1 MIKIA
6 VVSFT
11 KQGTVLKDEITKIL
25 EKNEFEYLAFS
36 ANRSPCEAESISMLK
51 DVKIWVS
58 EYWRKVEAFI
68 FIGGSDIA
76 VRMFMENVSDK
87 LKDPCC
93 IVVDEDGKYVIP
105 ILGNHL
111 GRGNELA
118 TEISKYINASS
129 IITTPIDVQTKFSL
143 EKFARRNQMET
154 GSIEQARIISAAVLD
169 GQHIGFYSEY
179 PVEGIIPEELRY
191 CKTMK
196 DLSWYTQRMA
206 IRSQYVI
213 GMGVKENANIR
224 SVEELF
230 LMQLEAAEI
239 ELGQI
244 KKIATIDKKAEEP
257 ALVNLAEKYRIPLV
271 SFTAEQLL
279 NVNMINHSEP
289 EEKSVANISERAAFL
304 GSECGEITQLKVN
317 GKGATLAIAKVLKT
331 IYF

>member
-11 KQGTVLKDEITKIL
+11 KQGTVLKDEVTEIL
-25 EKNEFEYLAFS
+25 EKNEFEYLSFS
-36 ANRSPCEAESISMLK
+36 ANRSPCEAETISALK
-51 DVKIWVS
+51 DAKLWVS

-68 FIGGSDIA
+68 FIGGVDIA
-76 VRMFMENVSDK
+76 VRMFMENVKDK

-93 IVVDEDGKYVIP
+93 IVIDEEGKYVIP
-105 ILGNHL
+105 VLGNHL

-118 TEISKYINASS
+118 IEIAKYINATS
-129 IITTPIDVQTKFSL
+129 IITTPAEVQSKFSL

-179 PVEGIIPEELRY
+179 PIEGKIPEELRF
-191 CKTMK
+191 CKSLK
-196 DLSWYTQRMA
+196 DLSWYTQRIA

-213 GMGVKENANIR
+213 GMGVKENADSRN
-224 SVEELF
+224 VEELF

-239 ELGQI
+239 DLGQI
-244 KKIATIDKKAEEP
+244 KKIATLDTKAQEP
-257 ALVNLAEKYRIPLV
+257 ALVSLSTKYRIPLV
-271 SFTAEQLL
+271 SFSSEQLL
-279 NVNMINHSEP
+279 SVNMINHSEP

-317 GKGATLAIAKVLKT
+317 GKGATLAIAKILKT